1 MRVFLSAILLLLLW
15 SQCYAAETQ
24 APVVH
29 PLTHDDVEAYFDG
42 FFPDALT
49 RADIAG
55 AVVVVVKDGRIVL
68 EKGYGYANMASRQPV
83 DPQKTLFRPGSV
95 SKLFIWTAVM
105 QLVEQHKLD
114 LDRDVNSYLDF
125 RIPAAFGK
133 PITLRHLMT
142 HTAGF
147 EEHLKSIMVYDPR
160 RLQSLR
166 AMLADRTPKR
176 IFPPGEISAY
186 SNYGACLAAYIV
198 QRVSGEDFN
207 HYVAQHIFAPLQM
220 TRATFV
226 QPLSTKL
233 SSDLAQSYIL
243 ASDPPKPSELYNLG
257 PSGGSYATGEDMAHF
272 MIAHLNGGSYGGAS
286 ILRRET
292 ATLMHQTAFQPAP
305 PLPGMALGFYHEDRN
320 GLSIIGHGG
329 DTIYFH
335 SDLHLILDRNVGL
348 YVSLNSAGNDPNL
361 TESLRPFLL
370 DHFLARY
377 FPSPGPLPAVA
388 LRSAPSDARQVAG
401 FYEVSRRSDS
411 NFLSISRFLLPVIV
425 VANSDGSLEF
435 PTFAAVGVAGR
446 WIETAP
452 FVWRQPH
459 GNYRVAAR
467 MDNGQVRFL
476 SSDMFPPVLLLL
488 PVSFWRSFAFV
499 LPVVI
504 GSLLILSLAVLLWPI
519 KAILRWRYARPLALA
534 RRDAMLYRG
543 TRIVSLLFCVTF
555 GAWFWFVLAG
565 RADLALFDT
574 TSDAFIRSLQG
585 LSVIAMIAS
594 LIPVMAFLSALRDR
608 QRPWWTKVTDGSIVV
623 ASLALSWFLIDYHFL
638 TLSLNY

>member
-1 MRVFLSAILLLLLW
+1 MRIFLSAILLLLLC
-15 SQCYAAETQ
+15 SQCYAGETQ
-24 APVVH
+24 ASVVH

-68 EKGYGYANMASRQPV
+68 EKGYGYANMASRKPV

-114 LDRDVNSYLDF
+114 LDRDVNEYLDF

-198 QRVSGEDFN
+198 QRVSGEDFD

-226 QPLSTKL
+226 QPLSAKL
-233 SSDLAQSYIL
+233 SSDLAQSYNL

-272 MIAHLNGGSYGGAS
+272 MIAHLNEGSYGGAS
-286 ILRRET
+286 ILRPET

-305 PLPGMALGFYHEDRN
+305 PLREWRLA
-320 GLSIIGHGG
+320 SIMK
-329 DTIYFH
+329 T
-335 SDLHLILDRNVGL
+335 
-348 YVSLNSAGNDPNL
+348 
-361 TESLRPFLL
+361 
-370 DHFLARY
+370 AR
-377 FPSPGPLPAVA
+377 A
-388 LRSAPSDARQVAG
+388 
-401 FYEVSRRSDS
+401 
-411 NFLSISRFLLPVIV
+411 
-425 VANSDGSLEF
+425 
-435 PTFAAVGVAGR
+435 
-446 WIETAP
+446 
-452 FVWRQPH
+452 
-459 GNYRVAAR
+459 
-467 MDNGQVRFL
+467 
-476 SSDMFPPVLLLL
+476 
-488 PVSFWRSFAFV
+488 
-499 LPVVI
+499 
-504 GSLLILSLAVLLWPI
+504 
-519 KAILRWRYARPLALA
+519 
-534 RRDAMLYRG
+534 
-543 TRIVSLLFCVTF
+543 
-555 GAWFWFVLAG
+555 
-565 RADLALFDT
+565 
-574 TSDAFIRSLQG
+574 
-585 LSVIAMIAS
+585 
-594 LIPVMAFLSALRDR
+594 SALLAMAAIRFTFTVICTSS
-608 QRPWWTKVTDGSIVV
+608 WTAMS
-623 ASLALSWFLIDYHFL
+623 ACSFR
-638 TLSLNY
+638 

>member
-15 SQCYAAETQ
+15 SQCYAGETQ

-114 LDRDVNSYLDF
+114 LDGDVNSYLDF

-142 HTAGF
+142 HMAGF

-226 QPLSTKL
+226 QPLSTKH

-286 ILRRET
+286 ILRPET

-320 GLSIIGHGG
+320 GISIIGHGG

-348 YVSLNSAGNDPNL
+348 FVSLNSAGNDPNL

-370 DHFLARY
+370 DHFLGRY
-377 FPSPGPLPAVA
+377 FPAPGPLPAVA

-411 NFLSISRFLLPVIV
+411 NFLSIARFLLPVIV

-435 PTFAAVGVAGR
+435 PTFSAVGVIGR
-446 WIETAP
+446 WIEIAP

-459 GNYRVAAR
+459 GDYRVAAR
-467 MDNGQVRFL
+467 MENGHVKFL

-519 KAILRWRYARPLALA
+519 KAILRWRYARPLALG

-543 TRIVSLLFCVTF
+543 TRIVALLFCVTF

-574 TSDAFIRSLQG
+574 ASDAFIRSLQG
-585 LSVIAMIAS
+585 LSVIAMIAA
-594 LIPVMAFLSALRDR
+594 LIPMMAFLTALRDR
-608 QRPWWTKVTDGSIVV
+608 QRPWWTKVTDGLIVI
-623 ASLALSWFLIDYHFL
+623 ASLVLSGFLIDYHFL